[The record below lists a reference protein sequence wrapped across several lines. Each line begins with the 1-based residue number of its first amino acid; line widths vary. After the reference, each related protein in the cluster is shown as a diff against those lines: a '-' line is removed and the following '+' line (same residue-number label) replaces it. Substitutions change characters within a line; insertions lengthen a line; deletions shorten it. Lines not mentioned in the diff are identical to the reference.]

1 VLWTEMAVRLRAT
14 GQGTDMVHRIVEALR
29 EEISAGALRGGSR
42 ITGEKELSAI
52 LRVSRSTLREA
63 LRILVHEGFLVSRW
77 GVGTFVTDQLPSIV
91 KGRTADVNVPLPLQ
105 WIEPHWT
112 LLTDEETTIAAD
124 DVVAAALGIPPGE
137 NVCRRRRTYGIS
149 GRIVAVADETAGAGG
164 SHAAGRCAVAID
176 VVTDH
181 ATDWA
186 AFFRKNE
193 PLLRIRQIL
202 FDTDRRPHRL
212 NIVIRSTQDAHSGP
226 LRLHE

>member
-1 VLWTEMAVRLRAT
+1 MAVRLRAT
-14 GQGTDMVHRIVEALR
+14 GQVTDMVHRIVEALR

-149 GRIVAVADETAGAGG
+149 NPGGRLRD
-164 SHAAGRCAVAID
+164 GR
-176 VVTDH
+176 
-181 ATDWA
+181 
-186 AFFRKNE
+186 RGRE
-193 PLLRIRQIL
+193 PCRGPLCSS
-202 FDTDRRPHRL
+202 DRRRHGPRHRL
-212 NIVIRSTQDAHSGP
+212 GSVLP
-226 LRLHE
+226 KE